1 MKASLGVI
9 ASLFISPAYAF
20 ENLIIE
26 STFQYPVEVT
36 GNAASWSDAQMTAAG
51 TSVQGRNSWAVPG
64 FAAAPNFPAVPNLL
78 LDQTSSFYRI
88 FPPIPNLLPGP
99 NLIAIPNLPGP
110 NLAAIPICRPGP
122 NLIAEPNPCLA
133 HRRQTK
139 ALRPKSLAIFP
150 TLS

>member
-36 GNAASWSDAQMTAAG
+36 GNAASWSDAQMTAPA
-51 TSVQGRNSWAVPG
+51 SVQGRNSWAVPG
-64 FAAAPNFPAVPNLL
+64 FAAAPNFPAVPNLAA
-78 LDQTSSFYRI
+78 
-88 FPPIPNLLPGP
+88 GP
-99 NLIAIPNLPGP
+99 NLIVLPSPAAIPNL
-110 NLAAIPICRPGP
+110 AALPIFLLNR
-122 NLIAEPNPCLA
+122 ISSLA
-133 HRRQTK
+133 HRRLTK